1 MKKVLAILI
10 SLLFSFSV
18 VAFAEEAT
26 PTDTGTS
33 KVEQKSEPVKTKKP
47 TKKVKKARKSK
58 KSKKAKKS
66 EKTEKT
72 EPESQK

>member
-26 PTDTGTS
+26 PTDTGT
-33 KVEQKSEPVKTKKP
+33 
-47 TKKVKKARKSK
+47 
-58 KSKKAKKS
+58 
-66 EKTEKT
+66 
-72 EPESQK
+72 